1 MLTELQPVDPLSSHF
16 FILPTYRMLSNT
28 FLLHEYCYLIIDI
41 NNDIHTTMDKG
52 ITMSSIRT
60 DVTQLNL
67 MERVQNS
74 LTYCDFFNESLKPN
88 QLLEFPVGS
97 DKC

>member
-1 MLTELQPVDPLSSHF
+1 M
-16 FILPTYRMLSNT
+16 
-28 FLLHEYCYLIIDI
+28 IIDI
-41 NNDIHTTMDKG
+41 NNDIHTTIDQC

-60 DVTQLNL
+60 DDARLNL

-74 LTYCDFFNESLKPN
+74 LRYCDFFNDSLKPN

>member
-1 MLTELQPVDPLSSHF
+1 MNLFIGIIQSYKIYSNVNRTVACWSSLVAFLSF
-16 FILPTYRMLSNT
+16 LSIANT
-28 FLLHEYCYLIIDI
+28 QDAVEYPLLHDYCYLIIGI

-74 LTYCDFFNESLKPN
+74 LTY
-88 QLLEFPVGS
+88 
-97 DKC
+97 